1 MDADP
6 SSDREGS
13 EDPMVLDETQPPS
26 APSVPTVVPNAA
38 AAAAGAADSPF
49 SMASAPDSASAT
61 RRPQPHPRSHGTPTS
76 PASHRSRSSMSRSSA
91 SSVGP
96 GRSLDLGGRR
106 PDPAPNATSPV
117 RSPGPAPGPAA
128 GTPQRRRPADAAM
141 ASPALSVGS
150 TSRAADAALDRA
162 TGAHGGR
169 TPGRNSTPGRSPYG
183 SSARSPPPSAS
194 AASPRRR
201 IRGGILFRSSPAP
214 FVPSTPAGGGG
225 GSVPATPAAN
235 FASPAPPPGSAVP
248 ATPAGSAVPPT
259 LAAPGSAIPPTPAA
273 GDGDGAGAGEDRG
286 GGGGGGG
293 PILLEEG
300 YVPPPRSDLH
310 GPALSRFIDD
320 FDDVGPVL
328 SAPAADE
335 DAGGSGGG
343 GGDGDDDDDDDDDG
357 RSRRSDSSSRRID
370 FGASGGAGGDGGGG
384 GGGDGGGMPPAGDD
398 NVDDAADGVGTQ
410 NLTQIRGTDIHV
422 QTAALAF
429 QDFIRNFVSV
439 EESSKALRREER
451 ARRRVE
457 REQRRADEGHGYD
470 SDAAS
475 SVSSDTTAS
484 SDGSRASDGGA
495 PPASKRGLYASCLRA
510 ILLGDTGAGTTTS
523 APVEGASVPGSE
535 ANPTAALDINSLHL
549 YYHSPACQRLYHQL
563 LSYPAEI
570 VPLMDLILQRELEST
585 HLALHEEMTN
595 DADPLIDYELAFDQ
609 LPEVGGTLP
618 RVQVRP
624 YNLRSLSHMRS
635 LDPNAIDTLLTI
647 RGMVVRSSPII
658 PDLKVAHFGCTV
670 CGTAVNVTIDRG
682 RIAEPTR
689 CATCNVKGAYELI
702 HNRCVYSDKQMVRI
716 QETPDEV
723 PAGETPASIVLFAY
737 DDLVDS
743 VRPGDRVEVTGV
755 FRAQARRVNPK
766 ITRVKSVYRTYLD
779 AIHFCRVG
787 AGTDP
792 RKTASSTDGGKK
804 QSKKKGAEAD
814 GGQGGVGK
822 GIADDRSSGTKLSE
836 ERVRQLEELSRS
848 PDIYEKLTKGLA
860 PSIWELDDVKKGVLA
875 MLFGGNSKRVKRG
888 TAAKKEKQQLR
899 TGGDGFDSMDEG
911 EVMGN
916 DDNAMDE
923 DEEEDDDPKSRKLNK
938 RGDINI
944 LLCGDPGTAKSQ
956 LLGYV
961 HKLAPRGVYTSGKGS
976 SAVGLTAS
984 IARDPETRDLVLES
998 GALVLSD
1005 LGICCIDEFDKMS
1018 DTTRAILHEAM
1029 EQQTVSIAKAGI
1041 IATLNA
1047 RTSILA
1053 SANPVE
1059 SRYNP
1064 QLSVVE
1070 NIKLSP
1076 TLLSRFDLIYLIL
1089 DSPNVEN
1096 DRRLAQHLVGL
1107 YYETPNVVEPPL
1119 DHDILRD
1126 YIAYARD
1133 NIHPELS
1140 DLATRE
1146 LISAYL
1152 DMRRIGSG
1160 SSGGGGSR
1168 TISAT
1173 PRQLES
1179 LIRLSE
1185 ALARMR
1191 YSRVVA
1197 RSDVREAV
1205 RLMKV
1210 ATQAAATDPRT
1221 GKIDMDMITTGR
1233 SSADRANEE
1242 SLNTS
1247 LKELLAER
1255 RGTRMAVSDVRRQ
1268 LTESINTTLQ
1278 NEEVVDALRRMEADG
1293 FIQLNERAQ
1302 TVFVRA
1308 GVAT

>member
-1 MDADP
+1 M
-6 SSDREGS
+6 
-13 EDPMVLDETQPPS
+13 
-26 APSVPTVVPNAA
+26 
-38 AAAAGAADSPF
+38 
-49 SMASAPDSASAT
+49 
-61 RRPQPHPRSHGTPTS
+61 
-76 PASHRSRSSMSRSSA
+76 
-91 SSVGP
+91 
-96 GRSLDLGGRR
+96 
-106 PDPAPNATSPV
+106 
-117 RSPGPAPGPAA
+117 
-128 GTPQRRRPADAAM
+128 
-141 ASPALSVGS
+141 
-150 TSRAADAALDRA
+150 
-162 TGAHGGR
+162 
-169 TPGRNSTPGRSPYG
+169 
-183 SSARSPPPSAS
+183 
-194 AASPRRR
+194 
-201 IRGGILFRSSPAP
+201 
-214 FVPSTPAGGGG
+214 
-225 GSVPATPAAN
+225 
-235 FASPAPPPGSAVP
+235 
-248 ATPAGSAVPPT
+248 
-259 LAAPGSAIPPTPAA
+259 
-273 GDGDGAGAGEDRG
+273 
-286 GGGGGGG
+286 
-293 PILLEEG
+293 
-300 YVPPPRSDLH
+300 
-310 GPALSRFIDD
+310 
-320 FDDVGPVL
+320 
-328 SAPAADE
+328 
-335 DAGGSGGG
+335 
-343 GGDGDDDDDDDDDG
+343 GDDDEDDDD
-357 RSRRSDSSSRRID
+357 
-370 FGASGGAGGDGGGG
+370 AGL
-384 GGGDGGGMPPAGDD
+384 PQ
-398 NVDDAADGVGTQ
+398 VG
-410 NLTQIRGTDIHV
+410 NNALTQIRGTDIHV
-422 QTAALAF
+422 QTAAAAF
-429 QDFIRNFVSV
+429 RDFIRNFVSV
-439 EESSKALRREER
+439 EASTRKLRREER
-451 ARRRVE
+451 AKRRE
-457 REQRRADEGHGYD
+457 ARAAAGGADAG
-470 SDAAS
+470 SDAPS
-475 SVSSDTTAS
+475 SVSSDTY
-484 SDGSRASDGGA
+484 DASDDEELLA
-495 PPASKRGLYASCLRA
+495 LMDEEELKERNQRRQPLYASRLRA
-510 ILLGDTGAGTTTS
+510 ILLGDANG
-523 APVEGASVPGSE
+523 GST
-535 ANPTAALDINSLHL
+535 TAATEDFAAPGYTAIGGTSTASLDINTLHL

-570 VPLMDLILQRELEST
+570 VPLMDLILQRELESIHRT
-585 HLALHEEMTN
+585 LHDEMATN
-595 DADPLIDYELAFDQ
+595 ADPTVDYEVEFAA
-609 LPEVGGTLP
+609 LPEVGAPLP

-624 YNLRSLSHMRS
+624 YNLRELSQMRAM
-635 LDPNAIDTLLTI
+635 DPNAIDTLLTI

-658 PDLKVAHFGCTV
+658 PDLKVAHFCCTI

-689 CATCNVKGAYELI
+689 CNVCNVKGGYELV

-723 PAGETPASIVLFAY
+723 PAGETPASVVLFAY
-737 DDLVDS
+737 DDLVDA

-766 ITRVKSVYRTYLD
+766 ITRVKSVYRTYVD
-779 AIHFCRVG
+779 VIHFGRVG
-787 AGTDP
+787 AGSDQ
-792 RKTASSTDGGKK
+792 RKQAEEKK
-804 QSKKKGAEAD
+804 NKDEA
-814 GGQGGVGK
+814 GSGVGK
-822 GIADDRSSGTKLSE
+822 GIADARSSGEKLSE
-836 ERVRQLEELSRS
+836 ERVKELEELARS
-848 PDIYEKLTKGLA
+848 PDVYDKLKDALA
-860 PSIWELDDVKKGVLA
+860 PSIWELDDVKRGVLC
-875 MLFGGNSKRVKRG
+875 MLFGGNSRRVKRG
-888 TAAKKEKQQLR
+888 TAAKKEKQQKK
-899 TGGDGFDSMDEG
+899 GNSDGFDSMDEDDD
-911 EVMGN
+911 
-916 DDNAMDE
+916 DDNKSAEDE
-923 DEEEDDDPKSRKLNK
+923 EEEDDDPSSSSRKLNK

-944 LLCGDPGTAKSQ
+944 LLCGDPGTSKSQ

-984 IARDPETRDLVLES
+984 VVRDPETRDLVLES

-1064 QLSVVE
+1064 ALSVVE

-1089 DSPNVEN
+1089 DSPNVES

-1119 DHDILRD
+1119 DHNLLRD

-1160 SSGGGGSR
+1160 GAGGGGSR

-1221 GKIDMDMITTGR
+1221 GRIDMDMITTGR
-1233 SSADRANEE
+1233 SSVDRENEE
-1242 SLNTS
+1242 SLNVS

-1268 LTESINTTLQ
+1268 LTEVTNVTVENI
-1278 NEEVVDALRRMEADG
+1278 EVIDALRRMEADG
-1293 FIQLNERAQ
+1293 VIQLNERAQ
-1302 TVFVRA
+1302 TIFVRA
-1308 GVAT
+1308 GVAS